1 MTSNRRQGRSI
12 LRTVLRG
19 GVAATLVGALAT
31 AGAMSFAQAS
41 PTVQPA
47 IPGVSAVAAGP
58 TVAELIPAPP
68 LPARVVP
75 DLPLP
80 TPEPGPAETASSATG
95 SSEAPAD
102 HCGDAAWWNARQVGD
117 PGDHV
122 AACGTWP
129 SWIDRGGMPCLPGEQ
144 DCDPATT
151 GAFDTEAYDGPTEG
165 RAWSPEYGYYEGR
178 TDGPKNSSG
187 EPCMQGRDNNDPNC

>member
-1 MTSNRRQGRSI
+1 M
-12 LRTVLRG
+12 
-19 GVAATLVGALAT
+19 AATLVAALVT

-41 PTVQPA
+41 PRLESAATAVSTV
-47 IPGVSAVAAGP
+47 AGP

-68 LPARVVP
+68 LPDRVVP
-75 DLPLP
+75 DFPLP
-80 TPEPGPAETASSATG
+80 IPEPEPTETGTSSV
-95 SSEAPAD
+95 PAD
-102 HCGDAAWWNARQVGD
+102 HCGDADWWNARQVGD
-117 PGDHV
+117 PGDYV

-144 DCDPATT
+144 DCDPETT
-151 GAFDTEAYDGPTEG
+151 GAFDVEAYTGPTEG

-187 EPCMQGRDNNDPNC
+187 EPCMQGRDNDDPNC